1 MIFHCK
7 VFNLIWPVSNLCTTL
22 RNVKFSWG
30 AILMSL
36 LAIRHVQFHQGERHK
51 LLVNAQTGIPLYYP
65 SLFITTQVRAGGFSV
80 STVQAS
86 LTALK
91 VLYAWQAERGVN
103 LEASFSAG
111 TLLRLEDIASL
122 VGFTARPLNLARP
135 RKTFKVV
142 RLKAGRAVTS
152 SVVNVAAQTQ
162 FARLSTIAQY
172 LGFLAETLRVGRTCG
187 LADST
192 VSEMVSRINAYRPKL
207 SQLTAVDRDEKG
219 LDLRVV
225 DEVLEYLRP
234 GHPQNPFAD
243 KGVQQRNHLIMVLLR
258 YLGIRR
264 GELLNLR
271 VEDVDFS
278 KSTLSIVRR
287 PDSPLDSRR
296 HQPLVKTKPR
306 DIPIN
311 DALQKALSDYI
322 SQFRA
327 SFRQARKHPYLLVT
341 HKAGPT
347 RGSPMS
353 NSSFGKLMATVQGMT
368 CEFSTIHA
376 HAFRH
381 TWNYD
386 FSCITDAAGNVTPE
400 QEQRMRAYLMGWS
413 ETSGTAVT
421 YNKRHI
427 KEKAAKAAL
436 EFQELLKRR

>member
-1 MIFHCK
+1 M
-7 VFNLIWPVSNLCTTL
+7 
-22 RNVKFSWG
+22 R
-30 AILMSL
+30 L
-36 LAIRHVQFHQGERHK
+36 LAIRHVQFREGERHK
-51 LLVNAQTGIPLYYP
+51 LLVDAQTGIPLYYP
-65 SLFITTQVRAGGFSV
+65 SLFITTQVRAGGLSV

-91 VLYAWQAERGVN
+91 VLYAWQTERGIN
-103 LEASFSAG
+103 LEALFSTG
-111 TLLRLEDIASL
+111 TLLRLEDITSL
-122 VGFTARPLNLARP
+122 VGFTAHPLNEARP

-142 RLKAGRAVTS
+142 RLRLRAGRAVTP
-152 SVVNVAAQTQ
+152 SVVHVAAQTQ
-162 FARLSTIAQY
+162 FTRLSTIAHY
-172 LGFLAETLRVGRTCG
+172 LGFLAETMRAGRTCG
-187 LADST
+187 LADSA
-192 VSEMVSRINAYRPKL
+192 VGEMVARINAYRPKL
-207 SQLTAVDRDEKG
+207 SQLTSVDRDEKG

-243 KGVQQRNHLIMVLLR
+243 KQVQHRNHLIMVLLR

-271 VEDVDFS
+271 VEDVDFA

-296 HQPLVKTKPR
+296 YQPLVKTKPR
-306 DIPIN
+306 HIPIN

-322 SQFRA
+322 LRFRA

-347 RGSPMS
+347 QGSPMS
-353 NSSFGKLMATVQGMT
+353 NSSFGKLMTTVQGIAH
-368 CEFSTIHA
+368 EFAGIHA

-386 FSCITDAAGNVTPE
+386 FSCITDAAGTMTPE
-400 QEQRMRAYLMGWS
+400 QEQKARAYLMGWS

-421 YNKRHI
+421 YNKRHT

-436 EFQELLKRR
+436 EFQRTLKRR

>member
-1 MIFHCK
+1 
-7 VFNLIWPVSNLCTTL
+7 
-22 RNVKFSWG
+22 
-30 AILMSL
+30 MSL
-36 LAIRHVQFHQGERHK
+36 LAIRHVQFRQGERHK

-80 STVQAS
+80 STVLGA

-91 VLYAWQAERGVN
+91 VLYAWQAERGIN
-103 LEASFSAG
+103 LEASFSSG
-111 TLLRLEDIASL
+111 TLLRLEDITSL
-122 VGFTARPLNLARP
+122 VGFTARPLNVARP

-142 RLKAGRAVTS
+142 RLRLKAGRAVTS
-152 SVVNVAAQTQ
+152 SVVNVAALTQ

-172 LGFLAETLRVGRTCG
+172 LGFLAETLRVGRTCS
-187 LADST
+187 LADSA
-192 VSEMVSRINAYRPKL
+192 VSEMVARINAYRPKL

-234 GHPQNPFAD
+234 GHPHNPFAD
-243 KGVQQRNHLIMVLLR
+243 KVVQQRNHLIMVLLR

-278 KSTLSIVRR
+278 KSTLSVVRR

-296 HQPLVKTKPR
+296 HQPLVKTKQR
-306 DIPIN
+306 AIPIN

-322 SQFRA
+322 LQCRA

-341 HKAGPT
+341 HKSGPT
-347 RGSPMS
+347 QGSPMS
-353 NSSFGKLMATVQGMT
+353 NSSFGKLMSTVQGMT
-368 CEFSTIHA
+368 HDFAAIHA

-386 FSCITDAAGNVTPE
+386 FSCTTDAAGNVSPE
-400 QEQRMRAYLMGWS
+400 QEHKMRAYLMGWS
-413 ETSGTAVT
+413 ETSSTAVT
-421 YNKRHI
+421 YDKRHI

-436 EFQELLKRR
+436 GFQEALKIRKE